1 MDALQALQQR
11 VSCSKLTAP
20 GPTPQQLEQL
30 IRAAIRVPDHARL
43 RPWRF
48 LLIEGDGLDKLGE
61 LLVKVQLA
69 QDPDATPQAL
79 QKARDK
85 PRRAPAII
93 VVIASTQTHPKVP
106 EIEQLISA
114 GAAANNIVTAA
125 FALGLGAMWR
135 TGNAAYHPVIKQ
147 GLRLEAN
154 ERVIGFIYLGT
165 PVGVLKPVPDVV
177 INNFLQ
183 PWS

>member
-11 VSCSKLTAP
+11 VSCPKLTAP

-48 LLIEGDGLDKLGE
+48 LLIAGDGLDKLGE
-61 LLVKVQLA
+61 LLVTAQLT
-69 QDPDATPQAL
+69 QDPDATPPAL
-79 QKARDK
+79 QKTRSK

-93 VVIASTQTHPKVP
+93 VVIARTQAHSKVP

-125 FALGLGAMWR
+125 FAMGLGAMWR
-135 TGNAAYHPVIKQ
+135 TGNAAYHPIIKQ
-147 GLRLEAN
+147 GLGLEAN
-154 ERVIGFIYLGT
+154 EQVIGFIYLGT
-165 PVGVLKPVPDVV
+165 PTGVLKPVPDVAT
-177 INNFLQ
+177 NDFFQ
-183 PWS
+183 SWS